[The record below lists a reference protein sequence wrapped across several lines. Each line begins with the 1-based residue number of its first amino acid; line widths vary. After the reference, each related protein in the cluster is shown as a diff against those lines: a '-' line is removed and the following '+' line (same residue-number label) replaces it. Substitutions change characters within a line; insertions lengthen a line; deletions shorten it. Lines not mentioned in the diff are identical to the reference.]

1 MVSTAWKINKLLSL
15 VFGCIVCAWLLA
27 LAGCAAP
34 TDQPTATPPPSA
46 TPTSVP
52 TPTTVPTATTG
63 SQGTEAAGGIDLDAF
78 QSSLMQAIVER
89 NGQIMVQAMGDPFT
103 IAGWQAEGAE
113 WEPDDAVDQLFTRYM
128 AAGATITFGEPQPN
142 LTKLLGGTD
151 PLTMW
156 GPNVKAISALY
167 SAGWGPEGKDEA
179 ILIVA
184 QGPDGSL
191 YWHSLLY
198 ASGGFVQS
206 APAAPDSFR
215 EVLVNALTASPRDY
229 AYLQTF
235 MGDSFSISG
244 WRAQGS
250 DWPPAEAVEQ
260 LRTIWQPA
268 SSSTS
273 YNLSANI
280 SAILDNAD
288 PYAMFPGSVSFIYSQ
303 GWGPEA
309 KDEAVLIISQ
319 RADGT
324 YYWSGVLI
332 AKNGFSPGGE
342 EYTGPGF
349 TTTDLATFQATLID
363 ALYAVPRD
371 YAWLQTFMDSQFFLS
386 LTTGPGGPM
395 PAAEAVEGLRTDWL
409 PLSAEFSYQSNVDA
423 ASVYGQDPKAGFPNV
438 VADFFSTGWGPEGEG
453 KAIVL
458 IGQREDGTC
467 YWFGII
473 YAEAGF

>member
-1 MVSTAWKINKLLSL
+1 
-15 VFGCIVCAWLLA
+15 
-27 LAGCAAP
+27 
-34 TDQPTATPPPSA
+34 
-46 TPTSVP
+46 
-52 TPTTVPTATTG
+52 
-63 SQGTEAAGGIDLDAF
+63 
-78 QSSLMQAIVER
+78 MQAVVER
-89 NGQIMVQAMGDPFT
+89 DGQTMMQAMGDPFT

-113 WEPDDAVDQLFTRYM
+113 RKPNDAVDQLLTRYM
-128 AAGATITFGEPQPN
+128 AAGTTITFGQPQTN
-142 LTKLLGGTD
+142 LTELLGGTD

-156 GPNVKAISALY
+156 GPNVEAVSALY

-184 QGPDGSL
+184 QRPDGSF

-198 ASGGFVQS
+198 ASSGFAPS
-206 APAAPDSFR
+206 APADPRAFQ
-215 EVLVNALTASPRDY
+215 EALVNALTASPRDY

-250 DWPPAEAVEQ
+250 DWSPAEAVEQ

-303 GWGPEA
+303 GWGPEG

-324 YYWSGVLI
+324 YAWSGVLI
-332 AKNGFSPGGE
+332 AKNGFSPGGG

-349 TTTDLATFQATLID
+349 TTNDLATFQATLIE

-386 LTTGPGGPM
+386 LTTGLGGPM
-395 PAAEAVEGLRTDWL
+395 SAAEAVEGLRTDWL
-409 PLSAEFSYQSNVDA
+409 PLSAEFSYQSDVDA
-423 ASVYGQDPKAGFPNV
+423 ASVYGHDPKEGFPNV
-438 VADFFSTGWGPEGEG
+438 VADFFSQGWGPQGEGE
-453 KAIVL
+453 AIVL
-458 IGQREDGTC
+458 IGQREDGTY